1 MGIRDN
7 DFHLSED
14 DEDSEHYVVPPEIE
28 LRRLRQGP
36 MPDERPLMGTPDRII
51 AVCPGN
57 ATDVLNRCREVLEA
71 VIVNTRKPWL
81 ADDVWHRILPV
92 WFVNQCKEDELREEE
107 TVRDVAWHVFQ
118 EQGMPASLAFIRGH
132 QKEFDQ
138 LKREEAEHWDDPWTL
153 SGWIYWFRPEE
164 RWWFWWD
171 AKIPDEDALH
181 VELEAADYGFPSGA
195 LEWLLRAAGAS
206 QASQE
211 FWSQRGR
218 ER

>member
-1 MGIRDN
+1 MGVRDTDSHPSTDGE
-7 DFHLSED
+7 DF
-14 DEDSEHYVVPPEIE
+14 EHYIVPPDIE

-36 MPDERPLMGTPDRII
+36 MPDERPLMVTPDRII

-57 ATDVLNRCREVLEA
+57 APDVLSRSREVLEA
-71 VIVNTRKPWL
+71 VIANTRTPWPTL
-81 ADDVWHRILPV
+81 DDRRRILPA
-92 WFVNQCKEDELREEE
+92 WFVKQGKEEELQEEE
-107 TVRDVAWHVFQ
+107 TVRDVAWRVFQ

-138 LKREEAEHWDDPWTL
+138 LKQEEAEHWHDPWTL

-171 AKIPDEDALH
+171 AQIPDADTLH
-181 VELEAADYGFPSGA
+181 VEVEAADYGFPSGA

-206 QASQE
+206 QAGQE
-211 FWSQRGR
+211 FWLQHRQ
-218 ER
+218 